1 MNEIRRLGYLQA
13 LGIDSYVSRRQ
24 LPAAAPT
31 RRVGLRRADAAPARG
46 QPEQVTS
53 RSPGPRKPRPPA
65 VPATPAT
72 SGPAAKSTVV
82 AAEAG
87 TGPVFSVLA
96 CHLGGWYWL
105 DEIPRGREPGP
116 NYLRLL
122 QSIGAALEL
131 PTAEPLLERF
141 DWPIAPNPR
150 LDTTEA
156 AARDGF
162 SGFLGGRLERNPVAG
177 LVLLGVANEFWLD
190 RDALGSRFGIAQLV
204 ETVSAWKMLR
214 QPELKKQAWKD
225 LQGLRR
231 HLPQ

>member
-1 MNEIRRLGYLQA
+1 MNEIRRLDYLQA

-31 RRVGLRRADAAPARG
+31 RRAGLRRAAAAPARG
-46 QPEQVTS
+46 RPEQVTPP
-53 RSPGPRKPRPPA
+53 SPEPRKPRQPA
-65 VPATPAT
+65 VPAT
-72 SGPAAKSTVV
+72 SGPVAKSTVV
-82 AAEAG
+82 ETGVG

-105 DEIPRGREPGP
+105 DEIPRGRVLGP
-116 NYLRLL
+116 DYLRLL
-122 QSIGAALEL
+122 QSIGVALEL
-131 PTAEPLLERF
+131 PPAEPLLERF
-141 DWPIAPNPR
+141 DWPIAPNRR
-150 LDTTEA
+150 LGSTEA

-190 RDALGSRFGIAQLV
+190 RDALGSRFGIAQMV

-214 QPELKKQAWKD
+214 QPELKRQAWKD
-225 LQGLRR
+225 LQELRR
-231 HLPQ
+231 HPPQ